1 MSLKED
7 TEELAECLKVLAH
20 PVRIRILREL
30 EGRSVCVSELSEK
43 IGASQTNISQ
53 HLTVLRY
60 QGWIKRRK
68 EALHSYYFL
77 SNKDISSALEK
88 ICEIISQFE

>member
-1 MSLKED
+1 MPSKED
-7 TEELAECLKVLAH
+7 IEELAECLKVLAH

-30 EGRSVCVSELSEK
+30 KGRSVCVNDLSEK
-43 IGASQTNISQ
+43 IGTSQANVSQ
-53 HLTVLRY
+53 HLSVLRY